1 MFVNGTV
8 DNHFQFTGSGVIFRL
23 HTSCW
28 THFNGLLNSPVM
40 FGNVLGRLVTE
51 TVRVRRYAPLIQRT
65 APAAVFFRSLTDV
78 KEEVQQ
84 AFDTSLLDF
93 LVCPLSKK
101 PLR

>member
-1 MFVNGTV
+1 M
-8 DNHFQFTGSGVIFRL
+8 L
-23 HTSCW
+23 
-28 THFNGLLNSPVM
+28 
-40 FGNVLGRLVTE
+40 GNVLGRLVTE